1 MKPRL
6 QRYVQRQGWDRASG
20 SYEEYWRQQ
29 LLPAIDLVLD
39 AADVQPGE
47 DVIDVACG
55 TGLVTLPV
63 AAGVLPG
70 GRVLATDLSP
80 KMIADLERSL
90 ASTGIT
96 NVEVACGDAED
107 IDTDRTFDVALCS
120 LGLMYVP
127 DPPAAVRELHR
138 VLRPGGRVIV
148 SVWGERR
155 NCGWAELFPIVDAR
169 ISSDVC
175 PMFFAMGA
183 PSALSQT
190 LTEAGFVDVRE
201 IRLAVDIEYASP
213 DEALGAAFLGGP
225 VALAYSRFD
234 EATRASAHAAYL
246 DSLTVFADGAG
257 YRVPGEFVIASGR
270 RPRSRSSTD
279 PHDPRT
285 TPNRTD
291 PRTSP

>member
-20 SYEEYWRQQ
+20 FYEAYWRQQ
-29 LLPAIDLVLD
+29 LLPAIDLLVD
-39 AADVQPGE
+39 TAAVQPGE

-63 AAGVLPG
+63 AARVGSE

-80 KMIADLERSL
+80 RMVADLERSL
-90 ASTGIT
+90 AATGVA
-96 NVEVACGDAED
+96 NVDVACGDAEQLEV
-107 IDTDRTFDVALCS
+107 DRTFDVALCS

-127 DPPAAVRELHR
+127 DPPAAIRELHR
-138 VLRPGGRVIV
+138 VLRPGGRTVV

-155 NCGWAELFPIVDAR
+155 NCGWAELFPIVGDR

-175 PMFFAMGA
+175 PMFFAMGS
-183 PSALSQT
+183 PGALTGS
-190 LTEAGFVDVRE
+190 LTEAGFVDVTE
-201 IRLAVDIEYASP
+201 TRLTVGIDYAG
-213 DEALGAAFLGGP
+213 DEEALGAAFLGGP

-234 EATRASAHAAYL
+234 EATRRSAHEAYL
-246 DSLTVFADGAG
+246 DSIAAFADGVG

-270 RPRSRSSTD
+270 RP
-279 PHDPRT
+279 
-285 TPNRTD
+285 
-291 PRTSP
+291 

>member
-1 MKPRL
+1 MRPRL
-6 QRYVQRQGWDRASG
+6 QRYVQREGWDRASG
-20 SYEEYWRQQ
+20 SYEEYWRRQ
-29 LLPAIDLVLD
+29 LLPAIDLVID
-39 AADVQPGE
+39 TAAVQPGE

-63 AAGVLPG
+63 AAGVGPD

-80 KMIADLERSL
+80 KMVADLERSL

-107 IDTDRTFDVALCS
+107 LDTDREFDVALCS

-138 VLRPGGRVIV
+138 VLRPGGRVVV

-155 NCGWAELFPIVDAR
+155 NCGWAELFPIVGAR

-183 PSALSQT
+183 PSALSGT

-201 IRLAVDIEYASP
+201 TRLTVDIEYAGP
-213 DEALGAAFLGGP
+213 EEALGAAFLGGP

-234 EATRASAHAAYL
+234 EATRVSAHAAYL
-246 DSLTVFADGAG
+246 DSIADFADGVG
-257 YRVPGEFVIASGR
+257 YRVPGEFVIVSGR
-270 RPRSRSSTD
+270 RP
-279 PHDPRT
+279 
-285 TPNRTD
+285 
-291 PRTSP
+291 